1 MKEDNND
8 EKELGL
14 SSERI
19 IPISDANN
27 EVKEENELGFL
38 ECQSNKK
45 RIPIIANDE
54 FYIGRDKSSC
64 RIMVS
69 CKKVSRIHARIE
81 SSSREVFIRLY
92 SKSSNML
99 INHEVIRPSPLDET
113 YLIKNQDR
121 IQIGPEVFVY
131 LAKNYFKHENNMDP
145 EGLGN
150 SDSVAVQDSESKSQ
164 TRVICR
170 NRQRSDSIISGST
183 TEIKAKLINKGINS
197 KQPKIINELGNY
209 LKNLI

>member
-1 MKEDNND
+1 MSMWLKLDKPKEKLKEVN
-8 EKELGL
+8 EQKELGL
-14 SSERI
+14 LECQTSKKI
-19 IPISDANN
+19 IPIHAN

-81 SSSREVFIRLY
+81 SSSQEVFIRLY

-113 YLIKNQDR
+113 YLIKNHDR

-131 LAKNYFKHENNMDP
+131 LVKNYFKHEKNMDP
-145 EGLGN
+145 EGQGN
-150 SDSVAVQDSESKSQ
+150 S
-164 TRVICR
+164 
-170 NRQRSDSIISGST
+170 
-183 TEIKAKLINKGINS
+183 
-197 KQPKIINELGNY
+197 
-209 LKNLI
+209 